1 MELGANLVGQ
11 DRDRLVGMAQRAEQ
25 LGLHSLWRGEAYG
38 LDAVVPLTWAAAHTT
53 RILLGSAI
61 LQIPARTPAMTAM
74 TAASLDQLSGGRF
87 ILGLGMSGP
96 QGRRGVARGAVRSPP
111 ADHRRVCGAAS

>member
-1 MELGANLVGQ
+1 MQLGANLTANES
-11 DRDRLVGMAQRAEQ
+11 DHIIALAQRAEQ

-38 LDAVVPLTWAAAHTT
+38 GDAVVPLTWAAAHTS

-74 TAASLDQLSGGRF
+74 TAQSLDQLSGGRF

-96 QGRRGVARGAVRSPP
+96 QVVEGWHGVPYQAPLATT
-111 ADHRRVCGAAS
+111 